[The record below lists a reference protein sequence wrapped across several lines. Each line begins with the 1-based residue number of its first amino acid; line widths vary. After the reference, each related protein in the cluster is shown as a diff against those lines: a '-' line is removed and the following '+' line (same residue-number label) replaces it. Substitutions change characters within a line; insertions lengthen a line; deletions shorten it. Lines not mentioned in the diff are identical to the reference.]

1 MIDRTRTVLA
11 LGTAQTLAW
20 ASSYYLPAVLAAAM
34 ALELGVGRPTV
45 FAMFSAALLVSAMVG
60 PLAGRFI
67 DQRGGRPVLLV
78 SNAAFALGLAAM
90 GLAQG
95 PISLALA
102 WIVLGLAMG
111 CGLYDAAFASLVR
124 LYGRDL
130 RSVITGITLLAGFA
144 STVGWPLSS
153 LLEAHFGWR
162 NTCFVWSGLHLLVG
176 LPLNAMLPRLLKPA
190 DSSPS
195 PSPVQ
200 ASALGSEPAMSPAQY
215 LRTAA
220 LLATLFAM
228 LGFVSTALAAHL
240 PALLQAAGASLT
252 VAVLAGSLMGP
263 AQVAARLLEFGAM
276 GRFSALLSA
285 RLAALAHPV
294 GALLLLSA
302 GPMAALPIA
311 VLHGGGNGLLTIVR
325 GTLPLAL
332 FGAAG
337 YGARQGWVALPGRL
351 LGALSPWL
359 FGLVIAR
366 WGAGALWLSAAMR
379 LISLACLPALQL
391 PRPAPAT
398 SQVAPSSR
406 T

>member
-1 MIDRTRTVLA
+1 
-11 LGTAQTLAW
+11 
-20 ASSYYLPAVLAAAM
+20 
-34 ALELGVGRPTV
+34 
-45 FAMFSAALLVSAMVG
+45 
-60 PLAGRFI
+60 
-67 DQRGGRPVLLV
+67 
-78 SNAAFALGLAAM
+78 
-90 GLAQG
+90 
-95 PISLALA
+95 
-102 WIVLGLAMG
+102 
-111 CGLYDAAFASLVR
+111 
-124 LYGRDL
+124 
-130 RSVITGITLLAGFA
+130 
-144 STVGWPLSS
+144 
-153 LLEAHFGWR
+153 
-162 NTCFVWSGLHLLVG
+162 
-176 LPLNAMLPRLLKPA
+176 
-190 DSSPS
+190 
-195 PSPVQ
+195 
-200 ASALGSEPAMSPAQY
+200 MSPAQY

-263 AQVAARLLEFGAM
+263 AQVAARLLEFGVM
-276 GRFSALLSA
+276 GRFSVLLSA
-285 RLAALAHPV
+285 RFAALAHPV
-294 GALLLLSA
+294 GAVMLLSV
-302 GPMAALPIA
+302 GPMAALPFA

-337 YGARQGWVALPGRL
+337 YGARQGWIALPGRL

-366 WGAGALWLSAAMR
+366 WGAGALWLSAAMC
-379 LISLACLPALQL
+379 LISLACLLALQL